1 MRIKPII
8 CKLGSDA
15 VGSICDYESATIAF
29 ITAVSKFKVPADCKR
44 HKHTEIYERLA
55 LAGGGKSGDFNW
67 DLSKQMEYYTTFLTM
82 QYVSNM
88 EFCEKSYEKTWN
100 FVIL

>member
-44 HKHTEIYERLA
+44 RKHTEIYERLA
-55 LAGGGKSGDFNW
+55 LSGGVKAVIFIGIYLNKESTIRLFR
-67 DLSKQMEYYTTFLTM
+67 QCYTF
-82 QYVSNM
+82 QI
-88 EFCEKSYEKTWN
+88 WN
-100 FVIL
+100 FVRNHTKKLGIL